1 MSLSRISV
9 LAPLVAAALIAPPTP
24 AAGAAGSPGPVPL
37 PGPAHPSA
45 SPAPGPTASPRP
57 SPATAP
63 APATAVPACGRTDGP
78 GAPGTSWSPTSTR
91 FGEAGGYDPYVGNGY
106 LGHRVP
112 ATGAGYAATGE
123 KTGWP
128 LYTPRY
134 DGAFVSGLYARDKAV
149 TEGREVIAALPSWT
163 GIDVRV
169 GEETLGTDTPAG
181 RISHYR
187 QTVFLSCG
195 LVRTSL
201 RWTTADGRAT
211 DLSYDVLADRS
222 DVHTGAVRLRMT
234 PRWSGT
240 ATVTGRLDGRG
251 ARRITLRE
259 DGTFRTLGTGVEGA
273 VAQAMRRG
281 SGVVETLRPDARTS
295 PRRTPVRAGRTYTFE
310 KYVGVDTALTSRT
323 PAEDAREAA
332 HRAARRGW
340 DRVFAANEAA
350 WREAWSADVLVP
362 GDRELQGWLRSAQ
375 YGLLASTRRGSS
387 DSIAPAGLTSD
398 NYAGLVFWDAE
409 TWMFPGLLATRPELA
424 RSVVEYR
431 YRTRDAA
438 RANAEKLGHD
448 GLFYP
453 WTSASRG
460 RLDSECHS
468 VDPPHCLT
476 QNHLQGDVS
485 LAVWQYYLATGDR
498 DWLAARGWPLLRGI
512 ADFWQSRATANPD
525 GSYSITNVA
534 GPDEYSNGVD
544 DGVFT
549 NAVAATALR
558 NATRAARLLGRTP
571 PAGWNR
577 VADRLRIPYDAEK
590 KVYLQYAGYN
600 GSTIKQADTVLL
612 TYPLEWPMEPGAA
625 AATLDYYAARTDP
638 DGPAMTDSVHAI
650 DAAETG
656 EPGCST
662 YTYLQRAVRP
672 FLRGPYDLFSE
683 ARGEKSGAEDPLSGF
698 PAEDFL
704 TGKGGFLQVFTHGLT
719 GLRLREDGVRLA
731 PTLPPQLR
739 EGVTLKGLRYRDA
752 VYEVGIG
759 PRTTTVRL
767 ISGAP
772 FTVHTAQG
780 PRRLSSSL
788 TLPTRRPDLTP
799 TADAARCRPVTA
811 TSETPGLYAEAA
823 VDGAPAT
830 SWSPDGASGSLTVDL
845 GARPLR
851 LTSVTPVWSDVP
863 PASHTVETSVD
874 GRFWRPYLAGD
885 TARKVRVTVR
895 SEDPE
900 KPAGVAELRVGTA
913 GR

>member
-1 MSLSRISV
+1 MSLSRTSV
-9 LAPLVAAALIAPPTP
+9 LAPLLAAALIAPLPP
-24 AAGAAGSPGPVPL
+24 LAHGSR
-37 PGPAHPSA
+37 
-45 SPAPGPTASPRP
+45 APGPT
-57 SPATAP
+57 P
-63 APATAVPACGRTDGP
+63 APPPASVPACGQ
-78 GAPGTSWSPTSTR
+78 GASGGAWVRTSTR
-91 FGEAGGYDPYVGNGY
+91 FGEADEYDPYVGNGY

-112 ATGAGYAATGE
+112 ATGAGYAATGG

-134 DGAFVSGLYARDKAV
+134 DGAFVSGLYAADKAV
-149 TEGREVIAALPSWT
+149 AQGREVVAALPSWT
-163 GIDVRV
+163 NIDVRV
-169 GEETLGTDTPAG
+169 GRETLGDGTTAG
-181 RISHYR
+181 RVSRYR
-187 QTVFLSCG
+187 QTLFLGCG

-211 DLSYDVLADRS
+211 DVVYDVLANRA
-222 DVHTGAVRLRMT
+222 DVHTGAVRLRIT
-234 PRWSGT
+234 PHWSGEV
-240 ATVTGRLDGRG
+240 TVVGRLDDRG

-259 DGTFRTLGTGVEGA
+259 DGTFRTHGTGVEGA
-273 VAQAMRRG
+273 VAQTMRRG

-295 PRRTPVRAGRTYTFE
+295 PKRTPVRAGRTYTFE
-310 KYVGVDTALTSRT
+310 KYVGVDTALTSAA
-323 PAEDAREAA
+323 PADDAREAA

-362 GDRELQGWLRSAQ
+362 GSRELQGWLRSAQ
-375 YGLLASTRRGSS
+375 YGLLAGTRRGSA
-387 DSIAPAGLTSD
+387 DGLAPAGLTSD

-438 RANAEKLGHD
+438 RANAEKLGYE

-468 VDPPHCLT
+468 WDPPHCLT

-498 DWLAARGWPLLRGI
+498 DWLAARGWPLLKGI
-512 ADFWQSRATANPD
+512 ADFWRSRATANTD
-525 GSYSITNVA
+525 GGYSIRNVA

-558 NATRAARLLGRTP
+558 NATRAAELLGHRP
-571 PAGWNR
+571 PAAWNK
-577 VADRLRIPYDAEK
+577 VADGLRIPYDAER
-590 KVYLQYAGYN
+590 KVFLQYAGYN

-612 TYPLEWPMEPGAA
+612 MYPLEWPMEPGAA

-650 DAAETG
+650 AAAGTG

-672 FLRGPYDLFSE
+672 YLRGPYDLFSE

-698 PAEDFL
+698 PADDFL

-719 GLRLREDGVRLA
+719 GLRLREDGVRLD
-731 PTLPPQLR
+731 PMLPPQLG
-739 EGVTLKGLRYRDA
+739 EGVTLKGLRHRDA
-752 VYEVGIG
+752 TYEVEIG
-759 PRTTTVRL
+759 ARTSTVRL
-767 ISGAP
+767 TSGTP
-772 FTVHTAQG
+772 FTVRTAEG
-780 PRRLSSSL
+780 PRLLSSAL
-788 TLPTRRPDLTP
+788 TLPTRRPDLAP
-799 TADAARCRPVTA
+799 TADVARCRPVTA
-811 TSETPGLYAEAA
+811 DSEAPGLYAEAA
-823 VDGAPAT
+823 VDGSPAT
-830 SWSPDGASGSLTVDL
+830 SWSPGGATGSLTVDL

-851 LTSVTPVWSDVP
+851 IASVAPRWSDVP
-863 PASHTVETSVD
+863 PASHTLETSLD
-874 GRFWRPYLAGD
+874 GRFWRPYLPGA

-900 KPAGVAELRVGTA
+900 KPAGVAELRVEA

>member
-9 LAPLVAAALIAPPTP
+9 LAPLVAAALIAPLPPLADATEPP
-24 AAGAAGSPGPVPL
+24 APL
-37 PGPAHPSA
+37 PSPHP
-45 SPAPGPTASPRP
+45 
-57 SPATAP
+57 
-63 APATAVPACGRTDGP
+63 AVPACGRTDGQ
-78 GAPGTSWSPTSTR
+78 GAPGTSWAPTSTR
-91 FGEAGGYDPYVGNGY
+91 FGEAAGYDPYIGNGY

-112 ATGAGYAATGE
+112 PAGAGYAATGE

-149 TEGREVIAALPSWT
+149 SEGREVIAALPSWT
-163 GIDVRV
+163 NIDVGV
-169 GEETLGTDTPAG
+169 GKETLGPDTPAG

-187 QTVFLSCG
+187 QTVFLACG

-211 DLSYDVLADRS
+211 DLVYDVLADRS

-234 PRWSGT
+234 PRWSGA
-240 ATVTGRLDGRG
+240 ATVTGRLDDRG

-259 DGTFRTLGTGVEGA
+259 DGTFRTLGTGIEGA

-281 SGVVETLRPDARTS
+281 SGVVESLRPAARTS
-295 PRRTPVRAGRTYTFE
+295 PGTTPVRAGRTYTFE
-310 KYVGVDTALTSRT
+310 KYVGVDTALTSGA

-362 GDRELQGWLRSAQ
+362 GDPGLQGWLRSAQ
-375 YGLLASTRRGSS
+375 YGLLANTRRGSS

-398 NYAGLVFWDAE
+398 NYAGMVFWDAE

-438 RANAEKLGHD
+438 RANAEKYGHR

-460 RLDSECHS
+460 RMDSECQS
-468 VDPPHCLT
+468 WDPPHCLT

-512 ADFWQSRATANPD
+512 AEFWESRATANAD
-525 GSYSITNVA
+525 GSYSITDVA

-558 NATRAARLLGRTP
+558 NATRAARLLGQSP
-571 PAGWNR
+571 PAAWNK
-577 VADRLRIPYDAEK
+577 VADHLRIPYDAEK
-590 KVYLQYAGYN
+590 KVFLQYAGYN

-650 DAAETG
+650 DAAEIG

-662 YTYLQRAVRP
+662 YTYLQRSVRP
-672 FLRGPYDLFSE
+672 FMRGPYELFSE

-719 GLRLREDGVRLA
+719 GLRLREDGVRLD
-731 PTLPPQLR
+731 PTLPPQLH

-752 VYEVGIG
+752 TYEVGIG

-767 ISGAP
+767 TSGAP
-772 FTVHTAQG
+772 FTVHTARG
-780 PRRLSSSL
+780 PRRLSSTL
-788 TLPTRRPDLTP
+788 ELPTRRPDLTP

-811 TSETPGLYAEAA
+811 TSEAPGLYAEAA

-830 SWSPDGASGSLTVDL
+830 SWSPDGAEGSLTVDL
-845 GARPLR
+845 GAKPLR
-851 LTSVTPVWSDVP
+851 LASVTPAWSDTA
-863 PASHTVETSVD
+863 PASYTVETSLD

-900 KPAGVAELRVGTA
+900 KPVGLADLRVEA
-913 GR
+913 EGR

>member
-9 LAPLVAAALIAPPTP
+9 LAPLVAAALIAPLPP
-24 AAGAAGSPGPVPL
+24 LAGATGAPGGPVP
-37 PGPAHPSA
+37 PTGPAHPSG
-45 SPAPGPTASPRP
+45 SPAPP
-57 SPATAP
+57 SPP
-63 APATAVPACGRTDGP
+63 SPSPAVPACGATG
-78 GAPGTSWSPTSTR
+78 GQGGPGTSWAPTSTR
-91 FGEAGGYDPYVGNGY
+91 FGEAAGYDPYIGNGY

-112 ATGAGYAATGE
+112 PAGAGYAATGE

-149 TEGREVIAALPSWT
+149 SEGREVIAALPRWT
-163 GIDVRV
+163 NIDVGV
-169 GEETLGTDTPAG
+169 GEETLDPDTPAG

-211 DLSYDVLADRS
+211 DLVYEVLADRS

-240 ATVTGRLDGRG
+240 ATVTGRLDDRG
-251 ARRITLRE
+251 ARRIALRE
-259 DGTFRTLGTGVEGA
+259 DGTFRTLGTGIEGA
-273 VAQAMRRG
+273 VAQTVRRG
-281 SGVVETLRPDARTS
+281 SGVVETPRPGARTS
-295 PRRTPVRAGRTYTFE
+295 PGATPVRAGRTYTFE
-310 KYVGVDTALTSRT
+310 KYVGVDTALTSRA

-362 GDRELQGWLRSAQ
+362 GDRRLQGWLRSAQ
-375 YGLLASTRRGSS
+375 YGLLASTRRGSA

-398 NYAGLVFWDAE
+398 NYAGMVFWDAE

-431 YRTRDAA
+431 YRTRGAA
-438 RANAEKLGHD
+438 RANAEEYGHR

-460 RLDSECHS
+460 RMDSDCQS
-468 VDPPHCLT
+468 WDPPHCLT

-485 LAVWQYYLATGDR
+485 LAVWQFYLATGDR

-512 ADFWQSRATANPD
+512 AEFWESRATANAD
-525 GSYSITNVA
+525 GSYSVNDVA

-558 NATRAARLLGRTP
+558 HATRAARLLGERP
-571 PAGWNR
+571 PAAWNE
-577 VADRLRIPYDAEK
+577 VADGLRIPYDAER
-590 KVYLQYAGYN
+590 KVFLQYAGYN

-650 DAAETG
+650 DAAEIG

-662 YTYLQRAVRP
+662 YTYLQRSVRP
-672 FLRGPYDLFSE
+672 FVRGPYDLFSE
-683 ARGEKSGAEDPLSGF
+683 ARGDKAGASDPLSGF
-698 PAEDFL
+698 PADDFL

-719 GLRLREDGVRLA
+719 GLRLREDGVRLD

-739 EGVTLKGLRYRDA
+739 EGVTLRGLRYRDTT
-752 VYEVGIG
+752 YEVGIG

-767 ISGAP
+767 TSGAP
-772 FTVHTAQG
+772 FTVHTPEG
-780 PRRLSSSL
+780 PRRLAS
-788 TLPTRRPDLTP
+788 TLEVPTRRPDLTP

-811 TSETPGLYAEAA
+811 ASEAPGLYAEAA

-830 SWSPDGASGSLTVDL
+830 SWSPDGAVGSLTVDL
-845 GARPLR
+845 GAKPLR
-851 LTSVTPVWSDVP
+851 LVSVTPEWSDTA
-863 PASHTVETSVD
+863 PASHTVETSLD

-885 TARKVRVTVR
+885 SARKVRVTVR

-900 KPAGVAELRVGTA
+900 KPAGLAELRVGA
-913 GR
+913 NDR